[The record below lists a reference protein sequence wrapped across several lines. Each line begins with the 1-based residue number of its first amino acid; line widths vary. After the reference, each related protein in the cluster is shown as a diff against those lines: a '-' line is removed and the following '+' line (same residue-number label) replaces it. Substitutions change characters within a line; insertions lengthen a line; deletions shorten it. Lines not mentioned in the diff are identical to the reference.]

1 MRWEWS
7 TTRKTNSRC
16 GKKIGTT
23 RGKEDDPEE
32 EDQEEDQKED
42 QEDEEEIDDDDE
54 VKDDQY
60 ESKDDEKGKYA
71 VANESEEQSKANT
84 RVLDQGSDDNSSHHE
99 YDNTGGRDDGQ

>member
-1 MRWEWS
+1 MRWESS

-16 GKKIGTT
+16 RKKIDTT

-32 EDQEEDQKED
+32 ED

-60 ESKDDEKGKYA
+60 ESKDDEKGKDA

-84 RVLDQGSDDNSSHHE
+84 NVLDQGSDDNSSHHE

>member
-42 QEDEEEIDDDDE
+42 QEDEEEIDDD
-54 VKDDQY
+54 
-60 ESKDDEKGKYA
+60 EKGKYA

>member
-32 EDQEEDQKED
+32 EDQE
-42 QEDEEEIDDDDE
+42 DEEEID
-54 VKDDQY
+54 
-60 ESKDDEKGKYA
+60 DDEKGKYA

>member
-32 EDQEEDQKED
+32 EDQE
-42 QEDEEEIDDDDE
+42 DEEEID
-54 VKDDQY
+54 
-60 ESKDDEKGKYA
+60 DDEKGKYA

-99 YDNTGGRDDGQ
+99 CDNTGGRDDGQ